1 MLNFY
6 KILSTTG
13 NIPED
18 LIGKEI
24 IDIYYDKDYGL
35 CLGIGGVLLAKQR
48 EINKSIEDKIIE
60 EIINANNLKDLKDL
74 FNSKSILNRRPIKK
88 FPITYEMLWATPK
101 DVLDHIVEV
110 LRTAREANMICDW
123 IDLNKI

>member
-48 EINKSIEDKIIE
+48 EINKSIEDKITE